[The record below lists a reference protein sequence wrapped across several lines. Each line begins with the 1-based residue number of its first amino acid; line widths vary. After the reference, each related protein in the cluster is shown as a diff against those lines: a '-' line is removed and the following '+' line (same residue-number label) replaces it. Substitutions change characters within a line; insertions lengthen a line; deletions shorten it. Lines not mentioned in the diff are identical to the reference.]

1 MGQYMNEKGRIIL
14 KSIYQN
20 QWVKIE
26 YENQNGEI
34 TRYMIGINDIDY
46 YEKKLI
52 IDCFNIVY
60 SSEVDQRVIYYE
72 KIRSVELCENTYHKT
87 PERLLEK
94 IEKNI
99 ENYAFLQDDFSKIN
113 LLEYYLDCY
122 KLDVVPYIS
131 TYTLVSGL
139 DNQVITDY
147 NGFDL
152 SDEQFKELATKVF
165 NQSKE
170 KSKNKENGYLIDI
183 QLGMNMISILEPSK
197 GLYVLAYRPLKL
209 DVKNKSLVP
218 IGDIIVNKEFSYDKH
233 TGDIKNRESIA
244 KFLPEEDFNLLEN
257 VDENKEKILE
267 SLRTYNNTRYASY
280 AKEIKIDAE
289 PYIVS
294 LAKNIVIDLNAEFD
308 GIRKMIEYP
317 EIMTIPIQ
325 TFFGEAN
332 IRKFTKTKLPVFVV
346 DEKFD
351 IDQISAINAG
361 MKSFVSYIQGPPG
374 TGKTQTILNA
384 IVTAM
389 FNGKTV
395 LVTSNNNIPMDGV
408 YQDILDLEYNNYQLL
423 FPAIR
428 LGNNNNIN
436 EALDRILEMYQ
447 KSKLLKP
454 NTVAIQAIKKERKEA
469 LNDLVNL
476 LSNYEKIQDLNNI
489 KHNLETNLSSIAD
502 EMLRVVT
509 QVQLETIKKELDNL
523 DEVDLNNFKAL
534 MKMDFRNFK
543 MAIHYETAD
552 RLQKLKKEKYREIL
566 DIAEMPHSSSKEKV
580 ERIKT
585 FKKYLSEDQ
594 NLQNFQDI
602 FPVIISTN
610 LSCTYLGTPQE
621 QFDIVMMDEAGQCS
635 IANAL
640 IPIVRAK
647 QLMLVGDPQQLNPV
661 IVLDNHINQ
670 ALMDKYQIP
679 QEYDYIENSIY
690 TAFTKID
697 VVNNE
702 TLLSHHYRCNDKII
716 EFSNRKYYNNKLK
729 LRGTSKEE
737 HPLEF
742 YDTSKDDINDNT
754 YQKNISRVEAD
765 FIVNYVKKH
774 PSETI
779 GIITPFVKQKECIEA
794 FLKDSHV
801 YNDNISVGTV
811 HAYQGNQK
819 QTIIFSTAVTH
830 RTHEK
835 TYNWLKNNKELINV
849 AVSRAVDKLIMLGN
863 KDAIQKFAKEKD
875 DLVELADYI
884 SSDGKSDV
892 TNSSIGSQALGTR
905 QISTESEMDFQ
916 RTIKHALSV
925 IDTNCYM
932 KEEVPVSSIFIK
944 NEVRSSLF
952 YMQKFDVV
960 IFQKCVGGDRIIL
973 ILELNGPEHLTRQ
986 QVTDRDNEKKR
997 LCEKHKIEFRSI
1009 PRDCARDYFMIKDA
1023 IKQIIKVKK

>member
-1 MGQYMNEKGRIIL
+1 MNEKGRIVL

-20 QWVKIE
+20 HWLKVE
-26 YENQNGEI
+26 YENQNNEI
-34 TRYMIGINDIDY
+34 TKYMIGVNDINY
-46 YEKKLI
+46 YNKKLS
-52 IDCFNIVY
+52 IDCFNIMY
-60 SSEVDQRVIYYE
+60 SSEVDQRVIYYD
-72 KIRSVELCENTYHKT
+72 KIRSIEICEDTYHKT
-87 PERLLEK
+87 PKKL
-94 IEKNI
+94 IEKLEDNT

-131 TYTLVSGL
+131 TYTLVPGL
-139 DNQVITDY
+139 DNQVITD
-147 NGFDL
+147 NKGFPL
-152 SDEQFKELATKVF
+152 SNEQFKELAIKVF

-170 KSKNKENGYLIDI
+170 KKKNKENGYFIDI
-183 QLGMNMISILEPSK
+183 QLGMNVISILEPSK

-218 IGDIIVNKEFSYDKH
+218 IGNIIVNKEFSYDKN
-233 TGDIKNRESIA
+233 TGNIRNKESIA

-267 SLRTYNNTRYASY
+267 SLRTYNNTKNVSY
-280 AKEIKIDAE
+280 AKEVKIDAE
-289 PYIVS
+289 PYIIS
-294 LAKNIVIDLNAEFD
+294 LAKNMVIDLNVEFV
-308 GIRKMIEYP
+308 GIKKMIEYP
-317 EIMTIPIQ
+317 ETMTIPIQ
-325 TFFGEAN
+325 TFFGDSN
-332 IRKFTKTKLPVFVV
+332 VKKTRTKLPVFVV
-346 DEKFD
+346 DEKYD

-389 FNGKTV
+389 FNDKMV

-408 YQDILDLEYNNYQLL
+408 YQDILNLEYNHSQLL

-428 LGNNNNIN
+428 LGNNDNIN
-436 EALDRILEMYQ
+436 EALDRIEEMYQ
-447 KSKLLKP
+447 KARMLKP
-454 NTVAIQAIKKERKEA
+454 KTLVIQSIKKERKEA
-469 LNDLVNL
+469 LDGLVKL
-476 LSNYEKIQDLNNI
+476 LANYEKIQDLNNI
-489 KHNLETNLSSIAD
+489 KHNLEINLNSITD

-509 QVQLETIKKELDNL
+509 HAQLETIKKELDSL
-523 DEVDLNNFKAL
+523 DEVDLNNFRAL
-534 MKMDFRNFK
+534 MKIDFRTFK
-543 MAIHYETAD
+543 MAIHYETAY
-552 RLQKLKKEKYREIL
+552 RLQKLKKEKYQEIL
-566 DIAEMPHSSSKEKV
+566 NIVKLPHTSSKERM

-594 NLQNFQDI
+594 NLQNFQEI

-610 LSCTYLGTPQE
+610 LSCTYLGTPQK

-640 IPIVRAK
+640 IPIARGK
-647 QLMLVGDPQQLNPV
+647 QLMLVGDPQQLKPV
-661 IVLDNHINQ
+661 IILDGNINQ

-679 QEYDYIENSIY
+679 KEYNYIENSIY
-690 TAFTKID
+690 TTYTKVD
-697 VVNNE
+697 VINNE

-729 LRGTSKEE
+729 FRGTSKEK

-754 YQKNISRVEAD
+754 YQKNISRVEAE
-765 FIVNYVKKH
+765 FIVDYVKEH
-774 PSETI
+774 PNENI
-779 GIITPFVKQKECIEA
+779 GIITPFVKQKECIET
-794 FLKDSHV
+794 FLRDSHIN
-801 YNDNISVGTV
+801 NDNISVGTV

-819 QTIIFSTAVTH
+819 QTIIFSTAITH
-830 RTHEK
+830 RTHDK

-863 KDAIQKFAKEKD
+863 QDAMDKLAQEKD
-875 DLVELADYI
+875 DLIELAKYI
-884 SSDGKSDV
+884 QSDGKSNV

-905 QISTESEMDFQ
+905 QISSESELDFQ

-925 IDTNCYM
+925 IDTNCYI

-944 NEVRSSLF
+944 DEVKSSLF

-960 IFQKCVGGDRIIL
+960 IFQKRIGGDRIVL

-986 QVTDRDNEKKR
+986 QVIDRDNEKKR
-997 LCEKHKIEFRSI
+997 LCEKHKIEFKSI

-1023 IKQIIKVKK
+1023 IKQIIGVKK